1 MYYTGVKCTSYAG
14 FGLTEG
20 QVLGIASLLA
30 TSVLGQD
37 FWSDTVKSVILI
49 LVIAVEVLMC
59 LFALVS
65 TMKYRCT
72 ISRLTRLRE
81 LVPLAQF
88 IGLSYAMTYTE
99 FYIRYP
105 CLGMFAMSLIFYLQN
120 GKLVLASVTE
130 TKMAMLHLELL
141 YLWIPL
147 IPFILQQAEILDE
160 AKGVQ
165 LQLWCGYIFVAL
177 IVERT
182 ITCSLILVNQV
193 TKHLGYGFFDIPNK
207 AIETPNGSFTKE
219 HND

>member
-20 QVLGIASLLA
+20 QVLVIASLLA

-37 FWSDTVKSVILI
+37 FWSHTVKSVTL
-49 LVIAVEVLMC
+49 IAVISVELFMS
-59 LFALVS
+59 LFALVD
-65 TMKYRCT
+65 TMKYKCS
-72 ISRLTRLRE
+72 ISRVARLRE

-88 IGLSYAMTYTE
+88 IGLSYAITYTE

-130 TKMAMLHLELL
+130 TKMAVMHLELL

-147 IPFILQQAEILDE
+147 IPYMLEKAEVIE
-160 AKGVQ
+160 KEKAIQGEV
-165 LQLWCGYIFVAL
+165 WGGYLFVAL
-177 IVERT
+177 VVERT
-182 ITCSLILVNQV
+182 VTCSLILVNQV
-193 TKHLGYGFFDIPNK
+193 TKYLGYGFFEIPHK
-207 AIETPNGSFTKE
+207 AIETPNGTLIKK